1 MDFIYKAKTKDG
13 REQTGTVAASN
24 RDEAVKALNDS
35 GLFIISLE
43 KKEKKSIWEKS
54 ISFKRITPKEVAIF
68 CRQFAVM
75 IKADVSIVSALQSL
89 SKQVSNEK
97 FADII
102 KEVGSRVEE
111 GSSLSAALD
120 KFPKVFDSFFVNV
133 IRSGEASGRMGEA
146 LEYLADHLERENRLV
161 SQVKGAMM
169 YPAFI
174 LIVFVLAFILIM
186 TFVIPKLLTA
196 LTKFDQDLPTMTK
209 VIISVSEFFTSS
221 GGIFAGIALIGMGV
235 GVYFWIQKT
244 EAGRNFFDRFKIN
257 MPGVLGELM
266 KKFYLTRFAEN
277 FAVLVKAGL
286 PIAEALKISGNIV
299 GNKVYK
305 RALHATQKKVVR
317 GVKISDSLE
326 NHPHLFPGFV
336 TQMIRVGENTGHL
349 NETLEKI
356 VDFYQQEVDTA
367 VKSLSSIIEPIL
379 IVMMGVMVGILVIGV
394 FLPIFTVQMGALNA

>member
-1 MDFIYKAKTKDG
+1 M
-13 REQTGTVAASN
+13 
-24 RDEAVKALNDS
+24 
-35 GLFIISLE
+35 
-43 KKEKKSIWEKS
+43 
-54 ISFKRITPKEVAIF
+54 
-68 CRQFAVM
+68 
-75 IKADVSIVSALQSL
+75 
-89 SKQVSNEK
+89 
-97 FADII
+97 
-102 KEVGSRVEE
+102 
-111 GSSLSAALD
+111 
-120 KFPKVFDSFFVNV
+120 
-133 IRSGEASGRMGEA
+133 
-146 LEYLADHLERENRLV
+146 
-161 SQVKGAMM
+161 
-169 YPAFI
+169 
-174 LIVFVLAFILIM
+174 
-186 TFVIPKLLTA
+186 
-196 LTKFDQDLPTMTK
+196 
-209 VIISVSEFFTSS
+209 SEFFTSI
-221 GGIFAGIALIGMGV
+221 GGLLAGIGIIGLGV
-235 GVYFWIQKT
+235 GAYFWIQKT
-244 EAGRNFFDRFKIN
+244 ERGRNLFDHFKIK

-305 RALHATQKKVVR
+305 RALHATQEKVVR

-367 VKSLSSIIEPIL
+367 VKSLSSVIEPIL